1 MILDHRNKSQYRT
14 SRRSIWDAD
23 PPRSVAEIV
32 NEAIPQRGL
41 LAIQVANLVI
51 PYEDCL
57 WILLHAC
64 GLEDRKCRV
73 FARICALRS
82 LRLWTSPYPESV
94 ANFLRIGRRMMI
106 PEARAEMLQMMRR
119 SDGERALK
127 FTGGAESAARW
138 ATVLP
143 LIDFDRIDLKMG
155 KWAGAKP
162 AARAVAAA
170 KEARKAGI
178 SAPSQI
184 MDLLAVMH
192 AHPSVLAHHMA
203 IGAFESTGE
212 EPPKAKGT
220 AKVYGA
226 KSASDHHVDCCFR
239 CRRGT
244 PCKEGIRLRG
254 IAEQQ
259 EISRKTAAG

>member
-1 MILDHRNKSQYRT
+1 MYCMNRKPYRT
-14 SRRSIWDAD
+14 SRLLIWKAG
-23 PPRSVAEIV
+23 PPRSIAEV
-32 NEAIPQRGL
+32 VEEAIPQRGL
-41 LAIQVANLVI
+41 SAIQVVNLVI

-57 WILLHAC
+57 WLLLHAC
-64 GLEDRKCRV
+64 GLENRKCRV

-119 SDGERALK
+119 SDGERVLK

-143 LIDFDRIDLKMG
+143 LIDFDKIDLKMG

-192 AHPSVLAHHMA
+192 AHPSVLARRMA
-203 IGAFESTGE
+203 IGVFESTGE
-212 EPPKAKGT
+212 EPLKTKEKEWHAGQ
-220 AKVYGA
+220 
-226 KSASDHHVDCCFR
+226 KS
-239 CRRGT
+239 
-244 PCKEGIRLRG
+244 
-254 IAEQQ
+254 
-259 EISRKTAAG
+259 